1 MTNVS
6 SHFCYTTVLLLV
18 WSNKYGKYLN
28 MKYKTVKEKFKIVN
42 KETVQNMEQ
51 GFMLRRG

>member
-1 MTNVS
+1 
-6 SHFCYTTVLLLV
+6 
-18 WSNKYGKYLN
+18 